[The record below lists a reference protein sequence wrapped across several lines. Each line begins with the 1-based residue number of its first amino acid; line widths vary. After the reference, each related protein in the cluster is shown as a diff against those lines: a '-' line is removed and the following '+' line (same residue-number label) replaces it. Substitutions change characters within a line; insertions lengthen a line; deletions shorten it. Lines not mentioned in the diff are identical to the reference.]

1 LNSPKIRGVEG
12 ERVSIKPEEINA
24 GKLPT
29 AVRGYQR
36 EATENLL
43 KLVAWDY
50 RRALRDRAAVG
61 EEVER
66 LKQQNQE
73 LEGEVEALRRQLL
86 LERQEHNANFEQRLT
101 DESTDLRAD
110 NARLHEQVQHEARR
124 RELTHS
130 LLASAMR
137 SAREA
142 REETRLECN
151 ALIKSARKR
160 AVQIEEEAHRTVKR
174 STGELDRLQKLERDL
189 REQLRNTLAQVI
201 GGEVPAGAPEPA
213 PEAAHAATVVS
224 PEQPGPETHQPV
236 G

>member
-1 LNSPKIRGVEG
+1 M
-12 ERVSIKPEEINA
+12 SIKPEEINA
-24 GKLPT
+24 GKLPA

-73 LEGEVEALRRQLL
+73 LEGEVESLRRQLL
-86 LERQEHNANFEQRLT
+86 RERQEHDASFERRLT
-101 DESTDLRAD
+101 DESLDLRSD
-110 NARLHEQVQHEARR
+110 NARLREQVEQDARR
-124 RELTHS
+124 RELTHT
-130 LLASAMR
+130 LLQSAMR

-142 REETRLECN
+142 REQTRFECN

-160 AVQIEEEAHRTVKR
+160 AVQIEEEARRTVKH

-189 REQLRNTLAQVI
+189 REQLRSTLAQVI
-201 GGEVPAGAPEPA
+201 GGEVPAAPEPEPAPA
-213 PEAAHAATVVS
+213 PEAAHAETVMS
-224 PEQPGPETHQPV
+224 PEHPGPEAHQPA